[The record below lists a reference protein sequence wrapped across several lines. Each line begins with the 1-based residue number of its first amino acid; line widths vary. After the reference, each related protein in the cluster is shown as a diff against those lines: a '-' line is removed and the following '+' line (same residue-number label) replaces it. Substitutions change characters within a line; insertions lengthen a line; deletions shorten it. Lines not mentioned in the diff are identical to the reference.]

1 MDTSPDPVAAPV
13 VLVVDD
19 DAAVRGAV
27 CRMLRASGYA
37 VLEAA
42 HGAEAWAIL
51 DEERPPV
58 DLVLT
63 DVCMPQMGGPA
74 LAARVAAARPVL
86 PVLFMTGSAD
96 SLAELAAAAGRPV
109 AALCRAVLRKPFTPD
124 ELLRAVRAA
133 LARA

>member
-1 MDTSPDPVAAPV
+1 VDTSPDAVAVPV

-19 DAAVRGAV
+19 DARVRRAV
-27 CRMLRASGYA
+27 CRMLLASGYA

-42 HGAEAWAIL
+42 HGGEAWAIL
-51 DEERPPV
+51 DEGHPPV

-63 DVCMPQMGGPA
+63 DVYMPQLGGPA
-74 LAARVAAARPVL
+74 LAARIAAARPAL
-86 PVLFMTGSAD
+86 PVLLMTGSAD
-96 SLAELAAAAGRPV
+96 GLAEFAPV
-109 AALCRAVLRKPFTPD
+109 AGGSSATRRLALLPKPFTPD

>member
-1 MDTSPDPVAAPV
+1 VETSPDAAAVPV

-19 DAAVRGAV
+19 DATVRRAVRRV
-27 CRMLRASGYA
+27 LLASGYA

-42 HGAEAWAIL
+42 HGGEAWAIL
-51 DEERPPV
+51 EEVRPRV

-63 DVCMPQMGGPA
+63 DVYMPQMGGPA
-74 LAARVAAARPVL
+74 LAARITAARLAL
-86 PVLFMTGSAD
+86 PVLFMTGSAGG
-96 SLAELAAAAGRPV
+96 LPEFAAAAGGSRAV
-109 AALCRAVLRKPFTPD
+109 QHRAVLRKPFTPD